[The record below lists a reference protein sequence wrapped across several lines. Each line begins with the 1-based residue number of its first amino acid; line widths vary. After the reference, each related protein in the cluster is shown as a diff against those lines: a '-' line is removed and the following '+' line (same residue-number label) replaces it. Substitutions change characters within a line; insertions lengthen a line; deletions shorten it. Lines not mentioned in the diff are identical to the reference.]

1 MSKALRTSL
10 FVLLAATGSRGAVKE
25 VVVVFKTHFDI
36 GYTAM
41 ARDVVAHYRTGMIDK
56 ALKVCD
62 DSRSLPPENRFV
74 WTLPGWPMAQL
85 LGPEQTPERRKRIL
99 DAVRDGR
106 LVTHALPGTLH
117 TESLDLED
125 LVRGMRFSSELARSL
140 GQPLP
145 RDAKMT
151 DVPSHTWILPTVL
164 VHAGV
169 EFLHIGCNAAC
180 PTPDVPPLF
189 WWEGPDGS
197 RLLTMYAGDYGT
209 GLRPPANW
217 PHATWLAL
225 IHTGDNQGPPNPG
238 DVRALLDRAA
248 REMPGVKVRFGRLS
262 DFADAIRR
270 EKPDLPVIRA
280 DMPDTWV
287 HGIMSMPIETKIMR
301 NVRPTIMAL
310 ESLNTLLR
318 IWGVDV
324 PSAKDAVA
332 AAYERSLMYSE
343 HTWGLDFKAWGKRL
357 YGAEWQAAHAK
368 GVYKRAEESWA
379 EHGAYIRQAEAIAAP
394 ALEANLAALARAV
407 NVQGPRIV
415 VYNPLPW
422 VVDGIV
428 SVKVP
433 GKLPDALGR
442 LWEDGDVWDVPME
455 RDGETVRFLASN
467 MWPMSY
473 ETFVPGKSNPAAY
486 DLKADL
492 ATATIENRDLRVR
505 LDPARGVVASLFYK
519 ERSAKIELADPAA
532 PFGLGQYLY
541 ERFDADQVR
550 AYCDAYLRMKAGW
563 AIADLGKNDLPPAK
577 ERPHVAASPKNMKLE
592 ITRTPLAVRARM
604 SAPATESV
612 PHAVAITVTLYRSHP
627 WPAYVDI
634 QWEVTDKKPDP
645 WPEAGW
651 LCFPLKVDRPR
662 FLVGRLGSIVD
673 PVIDFRRSA
682 NHDCFCVNSGI
693 TVTSPGRDGATL
705 CSPDTPLV
713 SLERPGLWRYSRDF
727 APTKPYVFFNLF
739 NNAVSTNFQQWVG
752 GSWTVRVRLYPF
764 SHRTRA
770 QNVTA
775 HSWETRQP
783 LRAAWFDGPPGAL
796 PVSRSGVSFTRGGYG
811 AVLTAFGP
819 NPDGDG
825 LLLRL
830 WEASDEPDWRRDPC
844 EVILPHGLRPKSAQ
858 PCDLRGRPIGEPIP
872 VKDGKFT
879 VPMSPF
885 APVSLL
891 LR

>member
-1 MSKALRTSL
+1 MTRPLHNGL
-10 FVLLAATGSRGAVKE
+10 LVLLMATGSHGAVKE

-41 ARDVVAHYRTGMIDK
+41 ARDVVAHYRTGMIDR

-62 DSRSLPPENRFV
+62 DALALPPENRFV
-74 WTLPGWPMAQL
+74 WTLPGWPMAQI
-85 LGPEQTPERRKRIL
+85 LGPEQTPERRTRIL
-99 DAVRDGR
+99 DALREGR

-169 EFLHIGCNAAC
+169 EFLHVGCNAAC

-225 IHTGDNQGPPNPG
+225 IHTGDNCGPPNPN
-238 DVRALLDRAA
+238 DVRALLGRAA

-301 NVRPTIMAL
+301 NVRPTITAL

-343 HTWGLDFKAWGKRL
+343 HTWGIDFKAWGKRL

-368 GVYKRAEESWA
+368 GTYKRAEESWA

-394 ALEANLAALARAV
+394 ALEANLQALARAV

-422 VVDGIV
+422 PRHDVV
-428 SVKVP
+428 SVKFPGRPPDGLAQAFGRRRLANVP
-433 GKLPDALGR
+433 TER
-442 LWEDGDVWDVPME
+442 EGD
-455 RDGETVRFLASN
+455 TVRFLALGVP
-467 MWPMSY
+467 PMGY
-473 ETFVPGKSNPAAY
+473 QTYVPAEAPNAAGPRP
-486 DLKADL
+486 DDGQ
-492 ATATIENRDLRVR
+492 TTIGNGFFRIR
-505 LDPARGVVASLFYK
+505 LDPVRGAITSLVDLL
-519 ERSAKIELADPAA
+519 RGAELADPAA
-532 PFGLGQYLY
+532 PYGLGQYLY
-541 ERFDADQVR
+541 ERFDADQVK
-550 AYCDAYLRMKAGW
+550 AYLDAYLRVKADW
-563 AIADLGKNDLPPAK
+563 ATYDLGKKDLPPAK
-577 ERPHVAASPKNMKLE
+577 DKPCVAASPKNMKLE

-604 SAPATESV
+604 SSPATEAV
-612 PHAVAITVTLYRSHP
+612 PHAVAITITLYVAQP
-627 WPAYVDI
+627 FVDFE
-634 QWEVTDKKPDP
+634 WTVTDKRPEP

-651 LCFPLKVDRPR
+651 LCFPLNIEKAKFR
-662 FLVGRLGSIVD
+662 VGRLGSTVD
-673 PVIDFRRSA
+673 PATDFQRSA
-682 NHDCFCVNSGI
+682 NHDAYCANTGL
-693 TVTSPGRDGATL
+693 TVAGPDGTGVGL

-713 SLERPGLWRYSRDF
+713 SLGRPGGWRYSRDF
-727 APTKPYVFFNLF
+727 LPDKPYVFLNLF
-739 NNAVSTNFQQWVG
+739 NNQVSTNFQQWIS
-752 GSWTVRVRLYPF
+752 GSWSVRVRLWATSGKGKPGDLI
-764 SHRTRA
+764 HP
-770 QNVTA
+770 
-775 HSWETRQP
+775 SWEARQP
-783 LRAAWFDGPPGAL
+783 CRAAWHNGPPGKLPPTQRGVAL
-796 PVSRSGVSFTRGGYG
+796 SRESATT
-811 AVLTAFGP
+811 TAFGP
-819 NPDGDG
+819 NPDGEG

-830 WEASDEPDWRRDPC
+830 WEQADGKGQCLVE
-844 EVILPHGLRPKSAQ
+844 LPGGFRPASAQ

-872 VKDGKFT
+872 VTDGKFN

>member
-1 MSKALRTSL
+1 MRGSL
-10 FVLLAATGSRGAVKE
+10 CVSLCAVAAALAAGAGRGAVRE

-62 DSRSLPPENRFV
+62 DAQALPPENRFV
-74 WTLPGWPMAQL
+74 WTLPGWPMTQL

-99 DAVRDGR
+99 DAAREGR

-151 DVPSHTWILPTVL
+151 DVPSHTWILPTAL
-164 VHAGV
+164 VRAGV
-169 EFLHIGCNAAC
+169 EFLHVGCNAAC

-248 REMPGVKVRFGRLS
+248 REMPGVRVRFGRLS

-343 HTWGLDFKAWGKRL
+343 HTWGLDFKAWGRRL
-357 YGAEWQAAHAK
+357 YGAEWEAAHAK
-368 GVYKRAEESWA
+368 GTYKRAEESWA

-394 ALEANLAALARAV
+394 ALEANLQALARAV
-407 NVQGPRIV
+407 GVKGPRIV

-422 VVDGIV
+422 RRDDVVTL
-428 SVKVP
+428 KVGGQAP
-433 GKLPDALGR
+433 EALEEIRSNGA
-442 LWEDGDVWDVPME
+442 WSVPME
-455 RDGETVRFLASN
+455 RDGDTIRFLMTDMA
-467 MWPMSY
+467 PMGYS
-473 ETFVPGKSNPAAY
+473 TCVAGKPGPVTDDLQANP
-486 DLKADL
+486 
-492 ATATIENRDLRVR
+492 TEATIENRRFRIR
-505 LDPARGVVASLFYK
+505 LDPARGVVASLFDK
-519 ERSAKIELADPAA
+519 EEKHELADPAA

-541 ERFDADQVR
+541 ERFDADQVK
-550 AYCDAYLRMKAGW
+550 AYLDAYLRMKAGW

-577 ERPHVAASPKNMKLE
+577 EKPYAAASPKNMKLE

-604 SAPATESV
+604 SAPATDAV
-612 PHAVAITVTLYRSHP
+612 PHAVAITITLYTLEP
-627 WPAYVDI
+627 FVDFE
-634 QWEVTDKKPDP
+634 WTVTDKRPDP

-651 LCFPLKVDRPR
+651 FCFPIKAEKPEFRVR
-662 FLVGRLGSIVD
+662 RLGSIVD
-673 PVIDFRRSA
+673 PTKDFRRSA
-682 NHDCFCVNSGI
+682 NHDAYCVNTSVTVVAGDGSG
-693 TVTSPGRDGATL
+693 VAL
-705 CSPDTPLV
+705 CPVDTPLV
-713 SLERPGLWRYSRDF
+713 SLERPGGWRYTRDF
-727 APTKPYVFFNLF
+727 VPTKPYVFFNLF
-739 NNAVSTNFQQWVG
+739 NNQVSTNFQQWSS
-752 GSWTVRVRLYPF
+752 GSWSVRVRLSTLSAYTE
-764 SHRTRA
+764 SEEVLA
-770 QNVTA
+770 S
-775 HSWETRQP
+775 SWEARQP
-783 LRAAWFDGPPGAL
+783 CRAAWHDGPAGKLPLTQGGVAL
-796 PVSRSGVSFTRGGYG
+796 SRESAT
-811 AVLTAFGP
+811 LTAFGP
-819 NPDGDG
+819 NPDGGG

-830 WEASDEPDWRRDPC
+830 WEQAGEKGPC
-844 EVILPHGLRPKSAQ
+844 TIQLPEGLRPKSAQ
-858 PCDLRGRPIGEPIP
+858 PCDLRGRPVGEPLP
-872 VKDGKFT
+872 VRDGKLT
-879 VPMSPF
+879 LPMSPF
-885 APVSLL
+885 APASLL
-891 LR
+891 LGPGQ

>member
-1 MSKALRTSL
+1 MRTR
-10 FVLLAATGSRGAVKE
+10 LLATLVAVLCARAGSAAVKE

-62 DSRSLPPENRFV
+62 DAQGLPPENRFV

-99 DAVRDGR
+99 DAAREGR

-145 RDAKMT
+145 CDAKMT

-169 EFLHIGCNAAC
+169 EFLHVGCNAAC

-209 GLRPPANW
+209 GLRPPGNW

-225 IHTGDNQGPPNPG
+225 IHTGDNQGPPDPAH
-238 DVRALLDRAA
+238 VRALLDRAA

-357 YGAEWQAAHAK
+357 YGAEWEAAHAK

-379 EHGAYIRQAEAIAAP
+379 EHGAYINEAHRTARN
-394 ALEANLAALARAV
+394 ALHHDLFALAKAV
-407 NVQGPRIV
+407 NVEGKRYV

-422 VVDGIV
+422 TRNGLVDILEASPVEAVADVVTGRV
-428 SVKVP
+428 VP
-433 GKLPDALGR
+433 VLRDTDMISFFAH
-442 LWEDGDVWDVPME
+442 DVP
-455 RDGETVRFLASN
+455 
-467 MWPMSY
+467 PMGY
-473 ETFVPGKSNPAAY
+473 RTFVPAKPDRATG
-486 DLKADL
+486 DLRADK
-492 ATATIENRDLRVR
+492 ATATIENAFFRVR
-505 LDPARGVVASLFYK
+505 FDPARGSVASIIHK
-519 ERSAKIELADPAA
+519 PTGRELADSAA
-532 PFGLGQYLY
+532 PLGFGQYLY
-541 ERFDADQVR
+541 ERFDADQVK
-550 AYCDAYLRMKAGW
+550 AYLDAYLRQKPGW
-563 AIADLGKNDLPPAK
+563 AIADLGKNDLPPAREKPHIGTSPSNVELVISCNQFDAGAGLWPQPPGTVGMIVKLYASQPFVEFQYRVEK
-577 ERPHVAASPKNMKLE
+577 E
-592 ITRTPLAVRARM
+592 
-604 SAPATESV
+604 
-612 PHAVAITVTLYRSHP
+612 
-627 WPAYVDI
+627 
-634 QWEVTDKKPDP
+634 PDP

-651 LCFPLKVDRPR
+651 LCFPLNIGKPR
-662 FLVGRLGSIVD
+662 FRVGRLGSVVN
-673 PVIDFRRSA
+673 PATDFQRSA
-682 NHDCFCVNSGI
+682 NHDAYCVNTGI
-693 TVTSPGRDGATL
+693 TVTDPDGNGVSL
-705 CSPDTPLV
+705 CSPDLPLV

-727 APTKPYVFFNLF
+727 VPNKPHIFFNLF
-739 NNAVSTNFQQWVG
+739 NNAISTNFQQWTRG
-752 GSWTVRVRLYPF
+752 LWFVRVRLWTVSGNDTAANLIGP
-764 SHRTRA
+764 SWEARQPCVVGQEWRA
-770 QNVTA
+770 AGKLPPMREGISVSRKGILVTA
-775 HSWETRQP
+775 
-783 LRAAWFDGPPGAL
+783 L
-796 PVSRSGVSFTRGGYG
+796 
-811 AVLTAFGP
+811 GP
-819 NPDGDG
+819 NPDGEG

-830 WEASDEPDWRRDPC
+830 WEQTGAKEPC
-844 EVILPHGLRPKSAQ
+844 TLQLPVGLRPKSAQ

-872 VKDGKFT
+872 ITDGKLT

-891 LR
+891 LPLGQ

>member
-1 MSKALRTSL
+1 MRTWLFAAL
-10 FVLLAATGSRGAVKE
+10 VVALAARAGSGAVKE

-62 DSRSLPPENRFV
+62 DTQALPPENRFV

-99 DAVRDGR
+99 DAVREGR

-164 VHAGV
+164 VRAGV
-169 EFLHIGCNAAC
+169 EFLHVGCNAAC

-225 IHTGDNQGPPNPG
+225 IHTGDNQGPPDPG
-238 DVRALLDRAA
+238 HVRALLDRAA

-270 EKPDLPVIRA
+270 ENPDLPVIRA

-301 NVRPTIMAL
+301 NVRPTIAAL

-343 HTWGLDFKAWGKRL
+343 HTWGLDAKAWGKRL

-368 GVYKRAEESWA
+368 GTYKRLEESWA

-394 ALEANLAALARAV
+394 ALEANLQALARAV
-407 NVQGPRIV
+407 NVQGPRVV

-422 VVDGIV
+422 TRSDVVAVKAPPGIE
-428 SVKVP
+428 
-433 GKLPDALGR
+433 GIADAATRRRLP
-442 LWEDGDVWDVPME
+442 VE
-455 RDGETVRFLASN
+455 RDGDTLRFLAEGIPSLGCRT
-467 MWPMSY
+467 Y
-473 ETFVPGKSNPAAY
+473 VPSGEKTPAGGLGV
-486 DLKADL
+486 DKAQGL
-492 ATATIENRDLRVR
+492 IENDLFRVR
-505 LDPARGVVASLFYK
+505 PDPARGCVVSLVDK
-519 ERSAKIELADPAA
+519 RSGAELVDLAA

-541 ERFDADQVR
+541 ERFDADQVK
-550 AYCDAYLRMKAGW
+550 AYLDAYLRIKADW
-563 AIADLGKNDLPPAK
+563 AIYDLGKKDLPPAK
-577 ERPHVAASPKNMKLE
+577 EKPYVAASPKDMKLE

-604 SAPATESV
+604 SSPATEAV
-612 PHAVAITVTLYRSHP
+612 PHAVAMSVTLH
-627 WPAYVDI
+627 AYQPFVDFE
-634 QWEVTDKKPDP
+634 WTVTDKRPEP

-651 LCFPLKVDRPR
+651 LCFPLKVDQPKFR
-662 FLVGRLGSIVD
+662 VGRLGSIVD
-673 PVIDFRRSA
+673 PAADFQRSA
-682 NHDCFCVNSGI
+682 NHDAYCVNTGL
-693 TVTSPGRDGATL
+693 TVTGPDGAGVGICPL
-705 CSPDTPLV
+705 DTPLV
-713 SLERPGLWRYSRDF
+713 SLERPGGWRYSRDF
-727 APTKPYVFFNLF
+727 VPTKPYVFFNLF
-739 NNAVSTNFQQWVG
+739 NNQVSTNFQQWIG
-752 GSWTVRVRLYPF
+752 GSWSVRVQLWTHAGSP
-764 SHRTRA
+764 
-770 QNVTA
+770 VEP
-775 HSWETRQP
+775 SWEARQP
-783 LRAAWFDGPPGAL
+783 CRAAWFDGPPGKLPLTQAGVAL
-796 PVSRSGVSFTRGGYG
+796 SREGVM
-811 AVLTAFGP
+811 VTAFGP
-819 NPDGDG
+819 NPDGEG

-830 WEASDEPDWRRDPC
+830 WEQAGGKAPC
-844 EVILPHGLRPKSAQ
+844 DVQLPEGLRPKSAQ
-858 PCDLRGRPIGEPIP
+858 PCDLRGRPVGEPIP
-872 VKDGKFT
+872 VRDGKLT

-891 LR
+891 LQ

>member
-1 MSKALRTSL
+1 
-10 FVLLAATGSRGAVKE
+10 VKE

-62 DSRSLPPENRFV
+62 ETQALPPENRFV

-99 DAVRDGR
+99 DAAREGR

-209 GLRPPANW
+209 GLGPPANW

-225 IHTGDNQGPPNPG
+225 IHTGDNQGPPNPA

-248 REMPGVKVRFGRLS
+248 KEMPGVKVRFGRLS

-270 EKPDLPVIRA
+270 EKPDLPIVRA

-287 HGIMSMPIETKIMR
+287 HGIMSMPIETRIMR

-357 YGAEWQAAHAK
+357 YGPEWEAAHAK

-394 ALEANLAALARAV
+394 AIEANLHALARAV

-422 VVDGIV
+422 GRRGVVAVAAPAGIEGLADAATHRP
-428 SVKVP
+428 VP
-433 GKLPDALGR
+433 VER
-442 LWEDGDVWDVPME
+442 EGD
-455 RDGETVRFLASN
+455 TLRFLGGEIPA
-467 MWPMSY
+467 MGY
-473 ETFVPGKSNPAAY
+473 RTYVPSGERALDSGLRV
-486 DLKADL
+486 DKAQAL
-492 ATATIENRDLRVR
+492 IENGFFQVR
-505 LDPARGVVASLFYK
+505 LDPARGCVASLVDK
-519 ERSAKIELADPAA
+519 RSGAELVDPTA
-532 PFGLGQYLY
+532 PYGFGQHLY
-541 ERFDADQVR
+541 ERFDADQVK
-550 AYCDAYLRMKAGW
+550 AYLDAYLRRKWDW
-563 AIADLGKNDLPPAK
+563 AIADLGRNNLPPAK
-577 ERPHVAASPKNMKLE
+577 EKPYVAASPTDMKLG
-592 ITRTPLAVRARM
+592 IAHTPLGVRAQM
-604 SAPATESV
+604 VAPPTE
-612 PHAVAITVTLYRSHP
+612 AIPYTLGVIVTLYATEP
-627 WPAYVDI
+627 FVDFE
-634 QWEVTDKKPDP
+634 WTVTDKKPDP

-651 LCFPLKVDRPR
+651 LCFPLRVDRPKFR
-662 FLVGRLGSIVD
+662 IGRLGSIVD
-673 PVIDFRRSA
+673 PATDFQRSS
-682 NHDCFCVNSGI
+682 NHDGYCVNTGL
-693 TVTSPGRDGATL
+693 TVTGQDGGSIGL
-705 CSPDTPLV
+705 CSPDTPFV
-713 SLERPGLWRYSRDF
+713 SLERPGIWKYSRDF
-727 APTKPYVFFNLF
+727 APTKPYVFFHLF
-739 NNAVSTNFQQWVG
+739 NNAVSTNFQQWIG
-752 GSWTVRVRLYPF
+752 GSWSVRVRLWTPAGDLL
-764 SHRTRA
+764 RP
-770 QNVTA
+770 
-775 HSWETRQP
+775 SWEARQP
-783 LRAAWFDGPPGAL
+783 LRAAWFDGAPGRLVATGTGMAL
-796 PVSRSGVSFTRGGYG
+796 SRER
-811 AVLTAFGP
+811 AILTALGP
-819 NPDGDG
+819 NPDREG

-830 WEASDEPDWRRDPC
+830 WEQAGEKGPCTVQLPD
-844 EVILPHGLRPKSAQ
+844 GLRPKTAE
-858 PCDLRGRPIGEPIP
+858 PCDLRGRPTGEPIP
-872 VKDGKFT
+872 VRDGRLT

-891 LR
+891 LQTERP